1 MKEEIKFVMRF
12 DIRLGFGQCILKIGE
27 TPMSARLN
35 GKIALVTG
43 GGRGI
48 GAAIARKFAEEGAD
62 VVISYG
68 GSKEAADALAN
79 DIRNMGRKSEAI
91 QCDASIKGATD
102 SLVRSV
108 TESFGGLDILV
119 NNAGVYPLT
128 TIAKCSDDEFER
140 TMAINLRAP
149 FEGFRAAY
157 HVMNQGGS
165 IITIGSVAAISVMA
179 PGIAVY
185 SASKAGVQLM
195 ARGAARELGRKQIRS
210 NVIQPGPI
218 DTDMNPA
225 DGDLADMMRSMVP
238 IGRYGSAEEIAKLA
252 VFLASD
258 ESSYVNAAVIN
269 ADGGMNS

>member
-1 MKEEIKFVMRF
+1 
-12 DIRLGFGQCILKIGE
+12 
-27 TPMSARLN
+27 MSARLE
-35 GKIALVTG
+35 KKTALVTG

-48 GAAIARKFAEEGAD
+48 GAAIARRLASEGAD
-62 VVISYG
+62 VALSYG
-68 GSKEAADALAN
+68 GSKDAAEALAEE
-79 DIRNMGRKSEAI
+79 IRGMGRRAEAI
-91 QCDASIKGATD
+91 QCDAAKSGATD
-102 SLVRSV
+102 GLVRDV
-108 TESFGGLDILV
+108 ANRFEGLDILV

-149 FEGFRAAY
+149 FEAFRAANE
-157 HVMNQGGS
+157 VMTPGGS
-165 IITIGSVAAISVMA
+165 IITIGSVAAEAVMA

-225 DGDLADMMRSMVP
+225 DGDKADFQRMLVP
-238 IGRYGSAEEIAKLA
+238 IGRYGTAEEIAALA
-252 VFLASD
+252 AFLASD
-258 ESSYVNAAVIN
+258 ESAYVNAAVIN